1 MISPLRRLWD
11 LSILPKF
18 RCIGKHRLQ
27 PCPLE
32 LFDAVRSWSVA
43 ALRFSI
49 GIIIV
54 GD

>member
-1 MISPLRRLWD
+1 MGPQYFTEVKVYR
-11 LSILPKF
+11 
-18 RCIGKHRLQ
+18 KHRLQ
-27 PCPLE
+27 QCPLE